1 MNTEL
6 FDKLESL
13 FREGQTF
20 WRNEHY
26 AISKS
31 VFITDGEYFDSHVK
45 VTFSIFLGHHLPIS
59 TFVADIESGELQ
71 SIQLVTMKPI
81 TADEINLKIL
91 MI

>member
-26 AISKS
+26 AVSKQVS
-31 VFITDGEYFDSHVK
+31 YGDMSGEFVK
-45 VTFSIFLGHHLPIS
+45 VVFSIFLGHHLPIS

-71 SIQLVTMKPI
+71 STQLATMKPI
-81 TADEINLKIL
+81 TAEEINLKIL